1 MGSTLPNST
10 NSKGYI
16 QTPGFDLGTEKEIT
30 IDLRE
35 FTLGQK
41 QVSSTKSG
49 N

>member
-1 MGSTLPNST
+1 MKVAKDMGSTLPNST

-16 QTPGFDLGTEKEIT
+16 ETPGFDLGSEKEIT

-41 QVSSTKSG
+41 
-49 N
+49 